1 MKKLFFFAIALLWT
15 GFSSFSKT
23 LPLQGE
29 FINPSHRYIQYI
41 GRIGHKAP
49 DAIRFNYPGVQI
61 RASFR
66 GTSLKM
72 YAKPMSG
79 FFMVKI
85 DNAAPFK
92 ISFNS
97 PSDSIVTLAS
107 ALNDTVHTV
116 TIMNVIEAF
125 HRQPEFKGFL
135 LDKGKNLVFPPNLPQ
150 RKIEFIIHV
159 LLPPNV

>member
-1 MKKLFFFAIALLWT
+1 MKKLFFFTIALLWT

-23 LPLQGE
+23 LSLQGE
-29 FINPSHRYIQYI
+29 FINSSHRYIQYI
-41 GRIGHKAP
+41 GRISHKAP

-97 PSDSIVTLAS
+97 LRLDRYPCHCTKRYGSHRDYHECNRGFPSSTGI
-107 ALNDTVHTV
+107 
-116 TIMNVIEAF
+116 
-125 HRQPEFKGFL
+125 
-135 LDKGKNLVFPPNLPQ
+135 Q
-150 RKIEFIIHV
+150 RLFA
-159 LLPPNV
+159 

>member
-23 LPLQGE
+23 LSLQGE

-41 GRIGHKAP
+41 GRISHKTP

-79 FFMVKI
+79 K
-85 DNAAPFK
+85 DRQRCPFQNFIQFPLRLDRYPCHSTK
-92 ISFNS
+92 RYGSYCDYHECNRGF
-97 PSDSIVTLAS
+97 PSSTGI
-107 ALNDTVHTV
+107 
-116 TIMNVIEAF
+116 
-125 HRQPEFKGFL
+125 
-135 LDKGKNLVFPPNLPQ
+135 Q
-150 RKIEFIIHV
+150 RLFA
-159 LLPPNV
+159 

>member
-1 MKKLFFFAIALLWT
+1 MKKLFFFAMALLWT

-97 PSDSIVTLAS
+97 PPTRS
-107 ALNDTVHTV
+107 
-116 TIMNVIEAF
+116 
-125 HRQPEFKGFL
+125 
-135 LDKGKNLVFPPNLPQ
+135 LP
-150 RKIEFIIHV
+150 
-159 LLPPNV
+159 LPLH

>member
-23 LPLQGE
+23 LSLQGE

-41 GRIGHKAP
+41 GRISHKTP

-72 YAKPMSG
+72 YAKPIYGKDRQRCPFQNFIQLPLRLDRYPCHSTKRYGSYCDYHECNRG
-79 FFMVKI
+79 F
-85 DNAAPFK
+85 
-92 ISFNS
+92 
-97 PSDSIVTLAS
+97 PSSTGI
-107 ALNDTVHTV
+107 
-116 TIMNVIEAF
+116 
-125 HRQPEFKGFL
+125 
-135 LDKGKNLVFPPNLPQ
+135 Q
-150 RKIEFIIHV
+150 RLFA
-159 LLPPNV
+159 

>member
-23 LPLQGE
+23 LSLQGE
-29 FINPSHRYIQYI
+29 FINSSHRYIQYV
-41 GRIGHKAP
+41 GRISHKTP

-92 ISFNS
+92 I
-97 PSDSIVTLAS
+97 
-107 ALNDTVHTV
+107 
-116 TIMNVIEAF
+116 
-125 HRQPEFKGFL
+125 
-135 LDKGKNLVFPPNLPQ
+135 
-150 RKIEFIIHV
+150 
-159 LLPPNV
+159 

>member
-79 FFMVKI
+79 F
-85 DNAAPFK
+85 
-92 ISFNS
+92 
-97 PSDSIVTLAS
+97 LW
-107 ALNDTVHTV
+107 
-116 TIMNVIEAF
+116 
-125 HRQPEFKGFL
+125 
-135 LDKGKNLVFPPNLPQ
+135 
-150 RKIEFIIHV
+150 
-159 LLPPNV
+159 